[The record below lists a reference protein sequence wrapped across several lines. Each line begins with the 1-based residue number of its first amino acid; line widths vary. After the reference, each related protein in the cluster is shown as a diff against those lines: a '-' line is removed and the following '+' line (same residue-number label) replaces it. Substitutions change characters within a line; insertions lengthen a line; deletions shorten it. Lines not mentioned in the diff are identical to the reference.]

1 MYMNDVIKKCE
12 EKGYKITKAG
22 LYQAGQKYGFLKKPD
37 GQHSWDFDQK
47 KFLEW
52 LDKATEEIPE
62 GWVTL
67 NEASKILNVS
77 LPQMYILVKDEN
89 SGARYIGSGKGVL
102 YVDPKRIEEVIKN
115 RKDKHH
121 YIWEDENG
129 AN

>member
-12 EKGYKITKAG
+12 EKGYKITKQG
-22 LYQAGQKYGFLKKPD
+22 LYQAGQKYGFLNKPD
-37 GQHSWDFDQK
+37 GQHAWDFDQK

-52 LDKATEEIPE
+52 LDKATEEIPH

-89 SGARYIGSGKGVL
+89 SGAKYFGAGKGVM

-115 RKDKHH
+115 HKTKHQ
-121 YIWEDENG
+121 YMWDEENG
-129 AN
+129 TN